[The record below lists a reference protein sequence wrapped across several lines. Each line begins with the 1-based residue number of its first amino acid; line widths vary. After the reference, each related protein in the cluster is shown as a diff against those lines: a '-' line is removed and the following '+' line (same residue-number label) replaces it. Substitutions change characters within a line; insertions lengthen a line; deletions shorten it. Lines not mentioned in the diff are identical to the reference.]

1 MDHSAISLTQVN
13 NSSSPSCTKS
23 THCCVQEILS
33 YLVMFIRAEP
43 SLFRE
48 MLRLRIG
55 LIYEVMVFELS
66 RVLDCTSK
74 RN

>member
-1 MDHSAISLTQVN
+1 M
-13 NSSSPSCTKS
+13 
-23 THCCVQEILS
+23 QEILS

-55 LIYEVMVFELS
+55 LIYEVMIFELS
-66 RVLDCTSK
+66 RVLDCASK
-74 RN
+74 SNLLKPKCYQLTTCHG